1 MNISADLG
9 GVGGSFLDEMIVTEE
24 LGYRCLHTLSLTCH
38 LISSFCYSPGY
49 NIHSNIV
56 MPYIEHYGSKEQQVK
71 LCYEKYDLKDFLG
84 SLPPPDGCWRVR
96 GKPGNH

>member
-24 LGYRCLHTLSLTCH
+24 LGYRCLHTLSLTCQ

-71 LCYEKYDLKDFLG
+71 LLSEIRLQSMFLG
-84 SLPPPDGCWRVR
+84 SLPANDGCWRVR
-96 GKPGNH
+96 GKSGNH